1 MKKLPD
7 AELELRMIIWE
18 AKEPISRMEIE
29 ERLDGAKEV
38 VASTLLTLLSRLEKR
53 GFVGREKRGKVNY
66 YTALVPQEQYLKAEG
81 HSILQKMFRGSLSNF
96 VTALYTGEKL
106 SKQDLEEL
114 KNFLD
119 EQMKNES

>member
-1 MKKLPD
+1 MRKLPE
-7 AELELRMIIWE
+7 AELELMMIIWD

-29 ERLDGAKEV
+29 EQLDGNKDV

-53 GFVGREKRGKVNY
+53 GFVGREKRGKVNF
-66 YTALVPQEQYLKAEG
+66 YTALVPQEQYLKVEG
-81 HSILQKMFRGSLSNF
+81 QNILQRMFRGSLSNF

-106 SKQDLEEL
+106 SKQDIEEL

-119 EQMKNES
+119 EQMKDEK

>member
-1 MKKLPD
+1 MKKLPE
-7 AELELRMIIWE
+7 AELELMMIIWE

-29 ERLDGAKEV
+29 EKLDGAKEV

-66 YTALVPQEQYLKAEG
+66 YTALVPQEQYLKVEG
-81 HSILQKMFRGSLSNF
+81 QNMLQKMFRGSLSNF

-114 KNFLD
+114 KSFLD
-119 EQMKNES
+119 EQMKDEK

>member
-1 MKKLPD
+1 MKKLPE
-7 AELELRMIIWE
+7 AELELMMIIWE
-18 AKEPISRMEIE
+18 ANEPISRMEIE

-38 VASTLLTLLSRLEKR
+38 VASTLLTLLARLEKR

-66 YTALVPQEQYLKAEG
+66 YTALVPQEQYLKVEG

-119 EQMKNES
+119 EQMKDE

>member
-7 AELELRMIIWE
+7 AELELMMIIWQ

-29 ERLDGAKEV
+29 DQLGDSKDV
-38 VASTLLTLLSRLEKR
+38 VASTLLTLLSRLENR
-53 GFVGREKRGKVNY
+53 GFVEREKRGKVNY
-66 YTALVPQEQYLKAEG
+66 YTALVPQEEYLKSEG
-81 HSILQKMFRGSLSNF
+81 QSILQRMFKGSLSNF

-114 KNFLD
+114 KSFLD
-119 EQMKNES
+119 EQMKEEE